1 MGHSESGQYKRKP
14 SVSEEDGQK
23 SSLRRDWDGV
33 QIHSRHFLLSRV
45 LCNCLGNRENGAA
58 KGKDKEATREKGRT
72 RTVSICVE
80 GNSLPLLIPEGHFG
94 TR

>member
-58 KGKDKEATREKGRT
+58 KGKDKEATRERKDKDST
-72 RTVSICVE
+72 RME
-80 GNSLPLLIPEGHFG
+80 GNSMPLLIPEGHFG

>member
-58 KGKDKEATREKGRT
+58 KGKDKEATRKRKDCTT
-72 RTVSICVE
+72 RVE
-80 GNSLPLLIPEGHFG
+80 GNSLPLLTPEGHFG